1 VKDLEDL
8 KEKDL
13 LLFIFVWVKKYITV
27 ENNISINTADFKY

>member
-1 VKDLEDL
+1 VKDLEAL

-13 LLFIFVWVKKYITV
+13 LLFIFVWVKKDITV